1 MGLRGKIL
9 RKLLHRGSFDSYIAR
24 IYSAVEERRHL
35 LESNPSVISRVLE
48 LSSLLKPYDPKGKTF
63 IRLGNK
69 FDGGYVIVDTLERLD
84 SVLSLGVGS
93 DISFEVDLSKYVKR
107 IDFYDYSVDRLPVEI
122 SNSTFFKLGVSGTSQ
137 PGFVSLEEAVSSFGI
152 DDNILLK
159 MDIESSEWDV
169 LKHTPMG
176 QLLRFH
182 QIVVEFHG
190 LLGISSEQNG
200 NQILSALQKLN
211 ETHKL
216 VHLHVNN
223 YEPVIIVAGVPI
235 PNVLEA
241 TYLRADQDAFEQFS
255 LPRGSKLNLP
265 NNPDKLDV
273 STRILF

>member
-24 IYSAVEERRHL
+24 IYSAVEERRQL
-35 LESNPSVISRVLE
+35 SESNPRVISRVLE
-48 LSSLLKPYDPKGKTF
+48 LSSLLKLYDPKGKKF
-63 IRLGNK
+63 IRLGNQ
-69 FDGGYVIVDTLERLD
+69 FDGGYVIVDTLECLD
-84 SVLSLGVGS
+84 SVLSLGVGT
-93 DISFEVDLSKYVKR
+93 DISFEVDLSKHVKR
-107 IDFYDYSVDRLPVEI
+107 IDFYDYSVEHLPVEI
-122 SNSTFFKLGVSGTSQ
+122 ANSTFFKLGVSGTSQ
-137 PGFVSLEEAVSSFGI
+137 PGFVSLEEAVSSFRI
-152 DDNILLK
+152 EDNILLK

-169 LKHTPMG
+169 LIHAPKG

-190 LLGISSEQNG
+190 LLEISSEQKG
-200 NQILSALQKLN
+200 NQILASLQKIN

-241 TYLRADQDAFEQFS
+241 TYLRADQDTFEQFS
-255 LPRGSKLNLP
+255 LPRGLNLNLP
-265 NNPDKLDV
+265 NNPNKLDV
-273 STRILF
+273 SARILF